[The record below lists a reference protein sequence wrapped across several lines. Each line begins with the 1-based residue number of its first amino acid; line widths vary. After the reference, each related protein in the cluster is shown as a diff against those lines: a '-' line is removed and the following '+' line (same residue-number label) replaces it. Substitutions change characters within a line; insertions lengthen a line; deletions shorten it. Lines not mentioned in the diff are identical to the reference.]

1 MIPVLYSCMYFL
13 HSLPLVILTEVS
25 GLIGRYCGHFW
36 VIREPYVL
44 RQGRIFECEIFS
56 VLSIAHAWTSVIL
69 AGNMIKNFFFFC
81 GWNSTWTRT
90 HICMTLPL
98 LKAYFSWPLP
108 FLQSQKV
115 VTLPLFPPPSS
126 PAYFWRVPWWPWEHS
141 PKMPLRHEWMHT
153 TYILIL
159 RLPFIFEVG
168 YIIWNARTFHFTQ
181 TAN

>member
-1 MIPVLYSCMYFL
+1 MYFL

-36 VIREPYVL
+36 VIRELYIL

-115 VTLPLFPPPSS
+115 VTLPLFPAPSPPSN
-126 PAYFWRVPWWPWEHS
+126 FWQVPNNTVSSRYRE
-141 PKMPLRHEWMHT
+141 
-153 TYILIL
+153 ILELATVCISNTAIVHNNGERNVK
-159 RLPFIFEVG
+159 RL
-168 YIIWNARTFHFTQ
+168 TFLQ
-181 TAN
+181 